1 VVLVAIAV
9 IGGLVLLIAGG
20 GGGSSGSKEPAPVS
34 GLLNHTVVDPHA
46 GISVRRPANWTVTKK
61 LGVIN
66 IQSHDRCLVM
76 TLSAPVPADKANGL
90 RQDGIKLLKS
100 TYKNAKVHS
109 APRGSLG
116 GIPTTTN
123 TVTVTTSK
131 GTHVRVLL
139 SVGKGRKNAYLT
151 EVVVR
156 DTSCQGD
163 LQLASLML
171 GSISFTK

>member
-1 VVLVAIAV
+1 VLVAVAA

-20 GGGSSGSKEPAPVS
+20 GGSSSSKGSAQIS
-34 GLLNHTVVDPHA
+34 GLLSRTVVDPNA
-46 GISVRRPANWTVTKK
+46 GISVRRRGNWTVRKK

-100 TYKNAKVHS
+100 TYKNANVQS
-109 APRGSLG
+109 APRSSLG

-123 TVTVTTSK
+123 TVTVKSAK

-171 GSISFTK
+171 GSIAFTK